1 MRKNKDFRSLTDP
14 DRRSCQVGPPEAF
27 SDEIAPEKYRREPY
41 RSTEDQGITA
51 NGVFEESASV
61 KAVLGSRCCGWT
73 QEPTSEEFYDA
84 VRSPEPTT
92 RQKAI
97 IWTWI
102 DEAPMECFI
111 GAWRDG
117 AYSWRMLAR
126 AFCACGN
133 DCYERMRILNT
144 FAARP
149 ELIEPD
155 WFPWQQR
162 RPTIPEATI
171 YLEPD
176 EKDE

>member
-14 DRRSCQVGPPEAF
+14 DRRPCQVGPPEAF

-73 QEPTSEEFYDA
+73 QEPTSEEFCDA
-84 VRSPEPTT
+84 VRSPEPT
-92 RQKAI
+92 
-97 IWTWI
+97 
-102 DEAPMECFI
+102 
-111 GAWRDG
+111 
-117 AYSWRMLAR
+117 
-126 AFCACGN
+126 
-133 DCYERMRILNT
+133 
-144 FAARP
+144 
-149 ELIEPD
+149 IEPD